1 MVDQAHAR
9 FHSHAY
15 FPAIMLIVLLAVKC
29 HAFADARLLLILI
42 LVLALLMTI
51 TILRFDMMEIM
62 LSRLEDEPTNQ
73 SQFEVS

>member
-29 HAFADARLLLILI
+29 PAFADARLLFI
-42 LVLALLMTI
+42 LVLALLMII